1 MQTENP
7 VLEQAAMDYSPAT
20 AWVNSVAIRESRCPE
35 MLGRSGSILAGT
47 SLYCQPLL
55 FTAFLV
61 AMNVLNF
68 RFWDVP
74 AEETPK
80 GLRRAPVQIH
90 RYHHNGHTGSTAMQ
104 AAFYAWWARSMPA
117 MGDPRECV
125 LMTVANMR
133 KELSTLGVGSIFG
146 GIPDAPG
153 RQQLLEEVLN
163 GPRLLSVTAG
173 LSARVQ
179 EEQQLGWC
187 DALWLGSL
195 FPESYQEPYLKKAQL
210 TLMLLAAEWREYGT
224 EVALDVTAAADYQL
238 PKMLRALGFIGYSTY
253 LAARVDGGYLVE
265 EDTDA
270 ERAIRAATVMAVED
284 LAKHWQV
291 TVEDID
297 HWLWTNRESASDA
310 RFHLTPTT
318 RY

>member
-35 MLGRSGSILAGT
+35 MLGRSGSVLEGT
-47 SLYCQPLL
+47 PLHRQPLL
-55 FTAFLV
+55 FTAFIV
-61 AMNVLNF
+61 AMNVLNY

-74 AEETPK
+74 AEEIPK
-80 GLRRAPVQIH
+80 GLRRAPAQIH
-90 RYHHNGHTGSTAMQ
+90 RYHHNGRTGSTAMQ
-104 AAFYAWWARSMPA
+104 AAFYAWWARNMPPMSDA
-117 MGDPRECV
+117 REC
-125 LMTVANMR
+125 LRLTVENMR
-133 KELSTLGVGSIFG
+133 EELTTLGVAPIFG
-146 GIPDAPG
+146 AIPEAAG
-153 RQQLLEEVLN
+153 RLLLLKEVLN
-163 GPRLLSVTAG
+163 GPRLLSVATG
-173 LSARVQ
+173 LLARVQ
-179 EEQQLGWC
+179 EERQLGWP
-187 DALWLGSL
+187 DAQWLAAL
-195 FPESYQEPYLKKAQL
+195 FPESYQDLYLKKAQL
-210 TLMLLAAEWREYGT
+210 TLMLLAAEWRECGT
-224 EVALDVTAAADYQL
+224 EVSLDVTAAADYQL

-253 LAARVDGGYLVE
+253 LSTRVDGGYLVD

-297 HWLWTNRESASDA
+297 HWLWAHRETASDA